1 MTSKNQNRTVS
12 KAEIRKMTG
21 QRILF
26 AIVAIILILSWILSL
41 IAH

>member
-1 MTSKNQNRTVS
+1 MPSKNQNRTVS
-12 KAEIRKMTG
+12 KAETRKMTA
-21 QRILF
+21 QRIMI